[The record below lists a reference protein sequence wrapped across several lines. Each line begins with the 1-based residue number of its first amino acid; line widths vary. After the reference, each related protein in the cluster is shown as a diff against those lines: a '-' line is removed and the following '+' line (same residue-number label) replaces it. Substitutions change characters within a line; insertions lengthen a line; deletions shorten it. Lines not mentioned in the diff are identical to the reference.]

1 MRILVIVV
9 VSVASLCHFMS
20 SGEAA
25 FVAIE
30 AFSNAIIGAISS
42 HGSILLALSVCEAMG
57 AFGKPK
63 ITQNFFY
70 IKMSGEL
77 FCGVLLDQNL
87 LITYKVLIH
96 RMMRFYCGYGYK

>member
-1 MRILVIVV
+1 M
-9 VSVASLCHFMS
+9 
-20 SGEAA
+20 
-25 FVAIE
+25 
-30 AFSNAIIGAISS
+30 
-42 HGSILLALSVCEAMG
+42 LALSVCEAMG

-96 RMMRFYCGYGYK
+96 RMMRFYSGYGHK